1 MRSKYNITSEQVKE
15 LADKGFHQAE
25 IERQLN
31 CTRENIRQWCVRYD
45 IKTVKRVSKV
55 SNKVS

>member
-1 MRSKYNITSEQVKE
+1 MRPKYNITSEQVKE

-25 IERQLN
+25 IARQLN
-31 CTRENIRQWCVRYD
+31 CSRENIRQWCNKHD
-45 IKTVKRVSKV
+45 IKTVKRASKV